1 MLMVRIKDMPNGAHR
16 VFLNT
21 LSNSGSRGG
30 GYRDVEA
37 EKKEEKKSDSINFSI
52 GSFVG
57 VTRARMK

>member
-21 LSNSGSRGG
+21 LSNFTCGG

-37 EKKEEKKSDSINFSI
+37 KKKEEKKSDSINFSI

>member
-21 LSNSGSRGG
+21 LSNFSRGG

-37 EKKEEKKSDSINFSI
+37 RKKKKKRKAIQLIFPL
-52 GSFVG
+52 G
-57 VTRARMK
+57 VLLE